1 MENPCTLSAWDSL
14 LRTQG
19 LTDKHAHTHTT
30 TVLDLHIRN
39 VGCSQ
44 GKTLASVF
52 QRKGV
57 ASDFKFFKKP
67 YFCSKDKKCL
77 GSASQHLLRHS
88 RTGCP
93 KHVTN
98 PGTSS
103 GQKRQPLMSERRAVN
118 QANTWTFKPELLPE
132 VLGNWSSTVGIFCTI
147 WVLSRVGIV
156 VEIVFDFNFY
166 IVVFILQFTSQL
178 LKMLEEIECS
188 YIKRALCA
196 IKIWWTCLIQ
206 PWAGNNSWVA
216 KRTRDKAD
224 YALHGS
230 NWVVLDQNPLISP
243 SMQRK
248 QVKGVGGDA

>member
-1 MENPCTLSAWDSL
+1 MLAAHKEKLLPLFFRERVWRLILNFLKSL
-14 LRTQG
+14 IFAP
-19 LTDKHAHTHTT
+19 K
-30 TVLDLHIRN
+30 I
-39 VGCSQ
+39 
-44 GKTLASVF
+44 
-52 QRKGV
+52 
-57 ASDFKFFKKP
+57 
-67 YFCSKDKKCL
+67 KKCL

-93 KHVTN
+93 KHVAN

>member
-1 MENPCTLSAWDSL
+1 MCGYRCGCRWSRHLIFFLYIQARWRIHVPCQLETASSEH
-14 LRTQG
+14 RVSPTN
-19 LTDKHAHTHTT
+19 THTHTQTT

-93 KHVTN
+93 KHVAN

-103 GQKRQPLMSERRAVN
+103 GQKRQPLMSEQRAVN

-132 VLGNWSSTVGIFCTI
+132 VLGNWSFTVGIFCTEYYHG
-147 WVLSRVGIV
+147 WVLLWKLFLTLTS
-156 VEIVFDFNFY
+156 
-166 IVVFILQFTSQL
+166 IL
-178 LKMLEEIECS
+178 
-188 YIKRALCA
+188 
-196 IKIWWTCLIQ
+196 
-206 PWAGNNSWVA
+206 
-216 KRTRDKAD
+216 
-224 YALHGS
+224 
-230 NWVVLDQNPLISP
+230 
-243 SMQRK
+243 
-248 QVKGVGGDA
+248 